1 MENSTATNELLEW
14 ERQLKIDKA
23 RGRRANLKLLGN
35 FVLVLVTIVLTIAV
49 AYVLA
54 KTRTG

>member
-23 RGRRANLKLLGN
+23 TGRRANLKLLRN
-35 FVLVLVTIVLTIAV
+35 FMLVLVTIVLTIAV
-49 AYVLA
+49 ALVLA
-54 KTRTG
+54 KTRAG